1 MRFLIF
7 GTGAVGQL
15 YGGFLHR
22 AGHDITFLTR
32 PERLAGLQ
40 ERGIRLLP
48 EKDQPGSVITI
59 PDARFI
65 DHLDSLD
72 AFDFV
77 FVCVRADQRE
87 EARSTF
93 QGLHCAQKGA
103 IVAFPAWRATLD
115 SWGELFGSCHCMYP
129 GIMALFR
136 GDDVVYKLSKTKLAP
151 LSGTLAEESEALSTT
166 LAEAGLPSEMDP
178 ALMQRFQ
185 IIMAMGF
192 PVLAAISMHK
202 YNPERFA
209 DDAAAVRLAAQGSKE
224 GLAVLRAAG
233 EPLGGLAYAVRLTPA
248 FLVRFGLSWVA
259 SMLSGFIREMLE
271 VHFTKIHAQTVML
284 LEELTAL
291 PGAETVDHPAIDEL
305 LQRAMARMSGGSL
318 RY

>member
-151 LSGTLAEESEALSTT
+151 LSGTLAEESERCDH
-166 LAEAGLPSEMDP
+166 AGRGGVPSEMTRP
-178 ALMQRFQ
+178 EQPVIRV
-185 IIMAMGF
+185 IMAMGF
-192 PVLAAISMHK
+192 RARGPFPMHK
-202 YNPERFA
+202 YNPT
-209 DDAAAVRLAAQGSKE
+209 
-224 GLAVLRAAG
+224 LR
-233 EPLGGLAYAVRLTPA
+233 
-248 FLVRFGLSWVA
+248 
-259 SMLSGFIREMLE
+259 
-271 VHFTKIHAQTVML
+271 
-284 LEELTAL
+284 
-291 PGAETVDHPAIDEL
+291 
-305 LQRAMARMSGGSL
+305 
-318 RY
+318 